1 MERYVIVL
9 QHKQVFLHEFPSATE
24 VKCKFP
30 YNYQHSL
37 SYLPG
42 KGPEGN
48 LTGAVA
54 ERQWVCRFLHL
65 FLTPDSQLC
74 VGLCLAKEIPFALIH
89 YTQKIK

>member
-54 ERQWVCRFLHL
+54 ERQRVCGFLHL
-65 FLTPDSQLC
+65 FLTPDSQLVWAC
-74 VGLCLAKEIPFALIH
+74 VLLKKFPLH
-89 YTQKIK
+89 